1 MKDIDVSTIE
11 KLIISGEMSL
21 DCIQVLHDEMA
32 STLLELRMAFASVKD
47 DSYFWIKILDTKC
60 FKKLE
65 SIIIGA
71 SITKHVVY
79 HKDCTLNES
88 PVKYSLFDSNTL
100 SYIEVHEDNPKYQS
114 IDGVLFDKEGTL
126 VKCPPCLG
134 DHYTIP
140 NFVQVIDSE
149 AFYNCSNL
157 KRVHIPDSVQKIDL
171 NDQSGS
177 FTNCTAF
184 ITVDSNNPKYKSV
197 DGKIY
202 EK

>member
-1 MKDIDVSTIE
+1 MGTSNTHHIQVVLTEDKNLKEALSDIDVSTI
-11 KLIISGEMSL
+11 
-21 DCIQVLHDEMA
+21 
-32 STLLELRMAFASVKD
+32 
-47 DSYFWIKILDTKC
+47 
-60 FKKLE
+60 
-65 SIIIGA
+65 
-71 SITKHVVY
+71 
-79 HKDCTLNES
+79 
-88 PVKYSLFDSNTL
+88 
-100 SYIEVHEDNPKYQS
+100 
-114 IDGVLFDKEGTL
+114 VLFDKEGTL

-177 FTNCTAF
+177 FANCTAF